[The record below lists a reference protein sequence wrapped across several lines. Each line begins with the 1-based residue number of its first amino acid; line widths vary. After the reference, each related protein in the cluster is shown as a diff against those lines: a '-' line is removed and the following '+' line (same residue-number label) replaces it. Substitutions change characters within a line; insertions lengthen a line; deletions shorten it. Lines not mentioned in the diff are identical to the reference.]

1 MTPRKRF
8 YKSVSVTGDYGIAL
22 DGRVVK
28 TPLKSPLR
36 LPTQELAEAVAAEW
50 AAQGEKI
57 APSTMLFTKLA
68 NTAIDRVAMD
78 RSRIV
83 NEILEY
89 AGSDLVCYR
98 ANEPEALVRRQRQH
112 WDPVIDWARTAI
124 DAPIETQTGIVHR
137 LQPAAA
143 IAAIEQALS
152 ERSDFEISAF
162 YTIMAITGSGLIAL
176 MLAHGAVTPEAGWL
190 AAHIDEDFQIET
202 WGHDAE
208 AAARRIRR
216 HTEYLACCRFMALAW
231 HAGKPASQS
240 PSLLGTG

>member
-89 AGSDLVCYR
+89 AGSDLVSMEGLRYY
-98 ANEPEALVRRQRQH
+98 E
-112 WDPVIDWARTAI
+112 
-124 DAPIETQTGIVHR
+124 
-137 LQPAAA
+137 
-143 IAAIEQALS
+143 S
-152 ERSDFEISAF
+152 E
-162 YTIMAITGSGLIAL
+162 M
-176 MLAHGAVTPEAGWL
+176 EAGKKTISFRL
-190 AAHIDEDFQIET
+190 TVGAADRT
-202 WGHDAE
+202 MSSAE
-208 AAARRIRR
+208 VEVIRDRII
-216 HTEYLACCRFMALAW
+216 
-231 HAGKPASQS
+231 AGMRSRGFE
-240 PSLLGTG
+240 LRV